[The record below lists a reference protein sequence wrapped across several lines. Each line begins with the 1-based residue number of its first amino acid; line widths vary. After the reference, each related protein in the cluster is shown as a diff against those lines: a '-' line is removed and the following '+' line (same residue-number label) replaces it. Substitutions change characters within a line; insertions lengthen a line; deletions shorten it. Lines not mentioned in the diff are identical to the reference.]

1 MKLDDLTKWLD
12 GFLHVADFSDSDVS
26 LNGLQIARKNPEIR
40 KIAFAVDACRES
52 FERAAGLGADM
63 LVVHHGLF
71 WGSPL
76 AIAGM
81 HYGRVATAIEHDL
94 AVYASHLP
102 LDAHWE
108 VGNNAAM
115 ADILGL
121 QKREPFGRYHGV
133 TIGIMGELPFPMQL
147 QEVRR
152 ALGFPADSPVFSFG
166 LSQEVSRVA
175 LVSGGGSSAVS
186 EAVSAGADLFIT
198 GELLHQVYHTCL
210 EERLNVISGGH
221 YATEVF
227 GPKAL
232 AVRIE
237 KELELE
243 TVFVDVPTGL

>member
-1 MKLDDLTKWLD
+1 MRLDELTEWLD
-12 GFLHVADFSDSDVS
+12 TLLHVAEFSDSDVS
-26 LNGLQIARKNPEIR
+26 LNGLQIGRKNPEVR

-76 AIAGM
+76 AVTGM

-115 ADILGL
+115 ADVLGL
-121 QKREPFGRYHGV
+121 QEREPFGMYHGAA
-133 TIGIMGELPFPMQL
+133 IGIMGELPFPVQL

-152 ALGFPADSPVFSFG
+152 LLGLPADSPVLSFG
-166 LSQEVSRVA
+166 QSQEVSRIA

-186 EAVSAGADLFIT
+186 EAVAVGADLFIT

-210 EERLNVISGGH
+210 EERLNVLAGGH

-232 AVRIE
+232 AARVE
-237 KELELE
+237 KELGLE
-243 TVFVDVPTGL
+243 TFFIDIPTGL